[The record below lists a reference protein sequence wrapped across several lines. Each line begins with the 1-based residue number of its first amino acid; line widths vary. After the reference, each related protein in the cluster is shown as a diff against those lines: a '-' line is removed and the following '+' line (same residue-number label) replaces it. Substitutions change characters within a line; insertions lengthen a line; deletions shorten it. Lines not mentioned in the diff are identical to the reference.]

1 MYKVSVITLTRNR
14 PEFIDRAINQFLM
27 QDYKHKEMH
36 IVYDNWVKDFTQE
49 TYRNLALKR
58 YKNILFH
65 PIENINHFSI
75 GIKRNQ
81 GIERSQTDII
91 CHFDDDDF
99 YSLDWITK
107 SVQHLIETKADI
119 TGLSQAYFSHPPHLY
134 EYTYQGGQPY
144 VIGASMCYWRRVWE
158 KQPFKHI
165 NSGEDALFQVNN
177 VVIPHTYKEGFTAN
191 IHGGNTASHLQ
202 LNKKEFRLVK

>member
-1 MYKVSVITLTRNR
+1 MYKVSVIMPCHRAQDMPTAQAIFNAFDYEDKELIIVPSSIEVLMAIQLQPNVLVVGQALPYSVGEARN
-14 PEFIDRAINQFLM
+14 
-27 QDYKHKEMH
+27 
-36 IVYDNWVKDFTQE
+36 
-49 TYRNLALKR
+49 
-58 YKNILFH
+58 
-65 PIENINHFSI
+65 I
-75 GIKRNQ
+75 GCCY
-81 GIERSQTDII
+81 SQSDII
-91 CHFDDDDF
+91 IHQDSDDT
-99 YSLDWITK
+99 YSPDWITK
-107 SVQHLIETKADI
+107 SVQHLIDSKADI

-177 VVIPHTYKEGFTAN
+177 LVIPHTYKEGFTAN